1 MLSNRLLQ
9 IAMLVERNKVVF
21 DVGSDHALLP
31 CFLLENGICKKV
43 YAGEIAEGPLNNVKE
58 AVRRN
63 HLEGRLIPVFS
74 DGLAKAP
81 DDVDV
86 VIISGM
92 GYHTIRHILQ
102 NCEAER
108 YQYFLVQSNTD
119 VDLLR
124 KYISDSGYTI
134 EDERVVF
141 DGFYYQ
147 VIRFSADLHEPYTE
161 LQIKYGPVL
170 LKRRD
175 EVFIAY
181 LKDRLDKLKRI
192 NECANKPEFDEKIS
206 EIEKI
211 LYNKSM

>member
-1 MLSNRLLQ
+1 
-9 IAMLVERNKVVF
+9 MLVERNKVVF

-31 CFLLENGICKKV
+31 CFLLENGICEKV

-58 AVRRN
+58 AVKKH
-63 HLEGRLIPVFS
+63 HLEGKLIPVFS
-74 DGLAKAP
+74 DGLAKAE
-81 DDVDV
+81 DDVDI

-92 GYHTIRHILQ
+92 GYHTIKHILES
-102 NCEAER
+102 CEVER

-119 VDLLR
+119 VDLVR
-124 KYISDSGYTI
+124 RYISEKNYTI
-134 EDERVVF
+134 EDERIVY

-147 VIRFSADLHEPYTE
+147 VIRFSADLHDPYSE
-161 LQIKYGPVL
+161 MEIKYGPIL

-181 LKDRLDKLKRI
+181 LKDQLDKLKKI
-192 NECANKPEFDEKIS
+192 NEVANKSLFDEKIS

-211 LYNKSM
+211 LYNKSL

>member
-1 MLSNRLLQ
+1 MISNRLLQ

-31 CFLLENGICKKV
+31 CFLLENGICEKV

-58 AVRRN
+58 AVKKH
-63 HLEGRLIPVFS
+63 HLEGKLIPVFS
-74 DGLAKAP
+74 DGLAKAE
-81 DDVDV
+81 DDVDI

-92 GYHTIRHILQ
+92 GYHTIKHILES
-102 NCEAER
+102 CEVER

-119 VDLLR
+119 VDLVR
-124 KYISDSGYTI
+124 RYISEKNYTI
-134 EDERVVF
+134 EDERIVY

-147 VIRFSADLHEPYTE
+147 VIRFSADLHDPYSE
-161 LQIKYGPVL
+161 MEIKYGPIL

-181 LKDRLDKLKRI
+181 LKDQLDKLKKI
-192 NECANKPEFDEKIS
+192 NEVANKSLFDEKIS

-211 LYNKSM
+211 LYNKSL